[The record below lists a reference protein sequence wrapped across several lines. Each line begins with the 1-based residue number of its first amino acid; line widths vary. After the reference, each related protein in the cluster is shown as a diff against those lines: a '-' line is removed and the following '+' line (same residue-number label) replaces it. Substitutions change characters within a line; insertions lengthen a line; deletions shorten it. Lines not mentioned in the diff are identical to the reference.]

1 MQIIPKKFGA
11 KHLAKRSHDIQL
23 LRPNSE
29 AKWLVKYYHTRSS
42 SGFGC
47 RRLVKFASDNK
58 LCEGDLCIFE
68 LMKAMSKVTMMVHVF
83 RKVDG
88 RFVLLG

>member
-11 KHLAKRSHDIQL
+11 KHLANRSHDIQL

-58 LCEGDLCIFE
+58 LRAGDLCVFE
-68 LMKAMSKVTMMVHVF
+68 LIKSMSKVTMMVHVF

-88 RFVLLG
+88 RFILLS